1 MGYRLWIENEAKTE
15 IRQLPGHVRQQLRR
29 TVKGLSDDLRPHHSR
44 KMKTPEGVELEVR
57 RLRLERWRVIY
68 LIDEEW
74 SEVGV
79 LAIRKRPPYD
89 YTDLPELLA
98 DLE

>member
-15 IRQLPGHVRQQLRR
+15 IRQLPGHVRQQIRR
-29 TVKGLSDDLRPHHSR
+29 AIKGLSDNPRPHYSR
-44 KMKTPEGVELEVR
+44 KMRTPEGIELEVR

-74 SEVGV
+74 SEVGM

-89 YTDLPELLA
+89 YADLPELLA